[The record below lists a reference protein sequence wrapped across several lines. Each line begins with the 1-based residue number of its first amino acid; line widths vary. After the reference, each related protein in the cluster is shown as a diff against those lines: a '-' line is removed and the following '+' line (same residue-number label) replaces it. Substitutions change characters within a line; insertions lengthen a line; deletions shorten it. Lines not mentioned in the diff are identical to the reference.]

1 MMEITERHII
11 IFSIVTFVIAI
22 GLFIYLPF
30 IGIRGHFA
38 NTKKQPLGTKEP
50 FIATTVDIEK
60 LCEVD
65 VSENKWKYIVLHH
78 SATDEGNAYKFD
90 RYHRKEK
97 KWKNGLAYHFV
108 IGNGKGSRE
117 GEIEVGNRWKRQIHG
132 AHTANKDINRVSIGI
147 CLVGNFEKDYEPAYN
162 QLESLVS
169 LVNYLAKRYNI
180 SKSNIIMHNQVV
192 QKNTAC
198 PGKNFPYEKLMERIA
213 SSQSARTYRG
223 L

>member
-30 IGIRGHFA
+30 IGIRGQL
-38 NTKKQPLGTKEP
+38 KQPADTKEP
-50 FIATTVDIEK
+50 FIATVDIEK
-60 LCEVD
+60 LCRVN
-65 VSENKWKYIVLHH
+65 VGENKWKYIVLHH

-97 KWKNGLAYHFV
+97 KWKYGLAYHFV

-147 CLVGNFEKDYEPAYN
+147 CLVGNFEKDNEPTYN

-169 LVNYLAKRYNI
+169 LVNYLSNRYNI
-180 SKSNIIMHNQVV
+180 PKSNIIKHNQIV
-192 QKNTAC
+192 QKSTAC
-198 PGKNFPYEKLMERIA
+198 PGKNFSYEKLMERIA
-213 SSQSARTYRG
+213 SLQSARTHRG